1 MRVRTKWFGALAAV
15 AAGIAASAIAV
26 MPSASAQSAAAPDK
40 LPVTVTNDSGRSE
53 QVHLYVLGI
62 KDGQLGYVDQAGD
75 FSAWPPGSNPPSPA
89 PDVSIPGPAAGE
101 STTVNIPKG
110 LSGRIYMSF
119 GDELEFFLTPDG
131 LVQPAPWNP
140 SDPNHDILFDWS
152 ELTYNDEGL
161 WLNSTQVDM
170 FAVPHAVSVTG
181 ADGTTQT
188 RGELKP
194 GGRNAVFDGLRDQA
208 GWGDTIVTR
217 GDGTVLRALAP
228 GKAAEAGLLDANYL
242 DPYIDQAWN
251 AYTDKDLT
259 VVPFA
264 DQPDTKFIGRTSGST
279 MAFTDTSGQQVATF
293 DKPSTADVWGCD
305 GNLHAP
311 NDEVVGPIART
322 LCAALHRGT
331 LHKIDVQPG
340 GDPAADFYREDLTN
354 HYSRLIH
361 ENMVDGRAYGFPFDD
376 VMAQE
381 SLVHDGNPQSAAIT
395 LTSFE

>member
-1 MRVRTKWFGALAAV
+1 LQTAFGDDGRRGRCRRGPHPQRNPGQHSNQCGTEPANVPHQAPRFVDRIRDSNDRTDAKGARKCTVSWVARADSPRRSVITATARAQSTHTGWHPCTQGVDMRVRTKWFGALAAV

-89 PDVSIPGPAAGE
+89 PDVSIPGPDAGE

-242 DPYIDQAWN
+242 
-251 AYTDKDLT
+251 
-259 VVPFA
+259 
-264 DQPDTKFIGRTSGST
+264 
-279 MAFTDTSGQQVATF
+279 
-293 DKPSTADVWGCD
+293 
-305 GNLHAP
+305 
-311 NDEVVGPIART
+311 
-322 LCAALHRGT
+322 
-331 LHKIDVQPG
+331 
-340 GDPAADFYREDLTN
+340 
-354 HYSRLIH
+354 
-361 ENMVDGRAYGFPFDD
+361 
-376 VMAQE
+376 
-381 SLVHDGNPQSAAIT
+381 
-395 LTSFE
+395 